1 MSDEALESGGLQI
14 VESILADADAQA
26 SRIIES
32 AESAAADARKQ
43 AQMEGERGRDEVLEA
58 TRERCAKLRTQELA
72 TARIEARRLLVAAR
86 ESVAERVLAQIEK
99 KLEAVR
105 RSPEMCAKSLRN
117 LAAEAAAAIALPEVV
132 VRIYKDDAAFLS
144 DAFPGEV
151 AADPRAAAA
160 GVSRVILQLDS
171 HDSGGGCIAQS
182 TDGRIVYDNTYK
194 TRMQRKRREL
204 RAMIVEDVINSH
216 G

>member
-1 MSDEALESGGLQI
+1 MNGDALDSGGLQI

-32 AESAAADARKQ
+32 AESAAAEAREQ
-43 AQMEGERGRDEVLEA
+43 ARIDSERRRDELLKA
-58 TRERCAKLRTQELA
+58 TRERCVKLRTQELA

-86 ESVAERVLAQIEK
+86 ESVAERVLARIENE
-99 KLEAVR
+99 LEAVR
-105 RSPEMCAKSLRN
+105 RSPEKCAQSLQN
-117 LAAEAAAAIALPEVV
+117 LAAEAAAAIALPEVI
-132 VRIYKDDAAFLS
+132 VRIYKEDAAFLN
-144 DAFPGEV
+144 DTFPGAV
-151 AADPRAAAA
+151 ASDPRAAAA

-171 HDSGGGCIAQS
+171 QDSGGGCIAQS
-182 TDGRIVYDNTYK
+182 TDGRIVYDNTYR

-204 RAMIVEDVINSH
+204 RAMIAEDVKNSH